1 MNNNSEFRKSSMIMC
16 YFGGSEDGGPTL
28 GSILPVNGHHDERH
42 DFFIIMWK
50 FSGTAQ
56 APINSIHLHYR
67 DLIGFFKIKI
77 IRLCSFCYRSH

>member
-1 MNNNSEFRKSSMIMC
+1 MC
-16 YFGGSEDGGPTL
+16 YFGGSENGGPTL

-56 APINSIHLHYR
+56 APINSIHLP
-67 DLIGFFKIKI
+67 LP
-77 IRLCSFCYRSH
+77 